1 MPSSLLCETV
11 TGQSTAELRMARD
24 AAVADMVEV
33 RLDGVADLDVAGAL
47 AGRSKPVVVTC
58 RPQWEG
64 GRFAGSEEERHR
76 ILAEAVSLGAE
87 FVDVEWAA
95 LHAIHK
101 PGFADI
107 VERAPSR
114 VVVSSHDFAGVPLDV
129 EARARDMRSYGA
141 AVIKIAVM
149 PRALRDTLPLRTIA
163 RGGDA
168 VVVGMGDAGVPTR
181 LLAARFGSRWSYAG
195 NGVAPGQIPAERML
209 SQFRFHEIGPATRI
223 FGVVSSTAMHSFSP
237 VMHNAAFAAAAIDA
251 VYVPL
256 QTTEFGDFDEFAAA
270 LGIEGVSVTIPFKG
284 DALRAA
290 SDADDLTRQ
299 VGAANTLRRHNGR
312 GRHTDRGLDTDR
324 GADLVRSAAEASL
337 TSLAPPSSAWEATN
351 TDVAG
356 FLAPLEQAFGRPL
369 AGAHAAVLGGGGSAR
384 AVVVALLSRGA
395 RVTLHT
401 RRREQAEAVTG
412 ALQVNPAKAGLHTPE
427 INPAEAGRHTAEIGE
442 WPLRD
447 GWDLLVNCT
456 PLGSPT
462 MRDESPLPGGPFG
475 GRLVYDLTYG
485 AGESRLIREA
495 REAGCQTLDGLP
507 MLIAQAERQFEWWTG
522 RPPLAG
528 VMRNAVER
536 SVRCT

>member
-11 TGQSTAELRMARD
+11 TGQAMAEIRAARD

-33 RLDGVADLDVAGAL
+33 RLDGVADLNVAGAL
-47 AGRSKPVVVTC
+47 EGRRKPVVVTC

-101 PGFADI
+101 PGFGDI
-107 VERAPSR
+107 VESAPSR
-114 VVVSSHDFAGVPLDV
+114 VIVSSHDFEGVPVDV
-129 EARARDMRSYGA
+129 EARARDMRGYGA
-141 AVIKIAVM
+141 AVIKLAVM
-149 PRALRDTLPLRTIA
+149 PRALRDTLPLLPIA

-237 VMHNAAFAAAAIDA
+237 VMHNAAFAAAALDA

-256 QTTEFGDFDEFAAA
+256 QTTEFGDFDEFATA
-270 LGIEGVSVTIPFKG
+270 LGVEGVSVTIPFKG

-290 SDADDLTRQ
+290 SAADDLTRQ
-299 VGAANTLRRHNGR
+299 VGAANTLRKTPAG
-312 GRHTDRGLDTDR
+312 
-324 GADLVRSAAEASL
+324 
-337 TSLAPPSSAWEATN
+337 WEAAN

-369 AGAHAAVLGGGGSAR
+369 AGARASVIGGGGSAR

-395 RVTLHT
+395 RVSVHT
-401 RRREQAEAVTG
+401 RRREQAESVTG
-412 ALQVNPAKAGLHTPE
+412 SLGADL
-427 INPAEAGRHTAEIGE
+427 GE
-442 WPLRD
+442 WPIGD

-456 PLGSPT
+456 PLGSPV

-528 VMRNAVER
+528 VMRIAIER
-536 SVRCT
+536 SVQCT

>member
-33 RLDGVADLDVAGAL
+33 RLDGVADLDVAAAL
-47 AGRSKPVVVTC
+47 ADRSKPVVVTC

-114 VVVSSHDFAGVPLDV
+114 VVVSSHDFDGVPRDV

-163 RGGDA
+163 RDGDA

-223 FGVVSSTAMHSFSP
+223 FGVVSATAMHSFSP

-270 LGIEGVSVTIPFKG
+270 LGVEGVSVTIPFKG

-299 VGAANTLRRHNGR
+299 VGAANTLRRHK
-312 GRHTDRGLDTDR
+312 DDR
-324 GADLVRSAAEASL
+324 GADLVRSAEASL
-337 TSLAPPSSAWEATN
+337 TRLAARSNTWEATN

-369 AGAHAAVLGGGGSAR
+369 AGAHAAVIGGGGSAR

-412 ALQVNPAKAGLHTPE
+412 SLTVNPATAGVHK
-427 INPAEAGRHTAEIGE
+427 AEIGD
-442 WPLRD
+442 WPIRE

-462 MRDESPLPGGPFG
+462 RRDESPLPDGPFG

>member
-11 TGQSTAELRMARD
+11 TGQSMAELRAARD
-24 AAVADMVEV
+24 AAVADMVEM

-47 AGRSKPVVVTC
+47 ADRAKPLVVTC

-76 ILAEAVSLGAE
+76 ILSDAVSLGAD

-95 LHAIHK
+95 LHAIHT
-101 PGFADI
+101 PGFGDI
-107 VERAPSR
+107 VDSAPSR
-114 VVVSSHDFAGVPLDV
+114 VVVSSHDFDGVPLDV
-129 EARARDMRSYGA
+129 EARARDMRTYGA

-149 PRALRDTLPLRTIA
+149 PRALRDTLPLLTIA

-209 SQFRFHEIGPATRI
+209 SQFRFRDIGPATRL

-237 VMHNAAFAAAAIDA
+237 AMHNAAFASAALDA

-270 LGIEGVSVTIPFKG
+270 LGVEGVSVTIPFKG

-299 VGAANTLRRHNGR
+299 VGAANTLRRPPARR
-312 GRHTDRGLDTDR
+312 GRSGETAFG
-324 GADLVRSAAEASL
+324 
-337 TSLAPPSSAWEATN
+337 SSGGWEATN

-356 FLAPLEQAFGRPL
+356 FLAPLEEAFGRPL
-369 AGAHAAVLGGGGSAR
+369 AGVHAAVIGGGGSAR
-384 AVVVALLSRGA
+384 AVVVALRSRGV
-395 RVTLHT
+395 RVTVHT
-401 RRREQAEAVTG
+401 RRSEQAEAVTG
-412 ALQVNPAKAGLHTPE
+412 SLG
-427 INPAEAGRHTAEIGE
+427 AETGE
-442 WPLRD
+442 WPIRD

>member
-47 AGRSKPVVVTC
+47 AGRGKPVVVTC

-64 GRFAGSEEERHR
+64 GRFRGSEEERHR

-114 VVVSSHDFAGVPLDV
+114 VVVSSHDFDGVPLDV

-163 RGGDA
+163 RDGDA

-209 SQFRFHEIGPATRI
+209 SQFRFHDIGPATRI

-256 QTTEFGDFDEFAAA
+256 QTTEFGDFNEFATA

-299 VGAANTLRRHNGR
+299 VGAANTLRRHK
-312 GRHTDRGLDTDR
+312 D
-324 GADLVRSAAEASL
+324 
-337 TSLAPPSSAWEATN
+337 AWEATN

-412 ALQVNPAKAGLHTPE
+412 ALQVHPAKAGLHS
-427 INPAEAGRHTAEIGE
+427 AEIGD
-442 WPLRD
+442 WPIRD

-485 AGESRLIREA
+485 AGESRLVREA

>member
-1 MPSSLLCETV
+1 M
-11 TGQSTAELRMARD
+11 AELRDARD

-47 AGRSKPVVVTC
+47 AGRTKPVVVTC

-76 ILAEAVSLGAE
+76 ILSDAVSLGAD

-95 LHAIHK
+95 LHAIHT
-101 PGFADI
+101 PGFGDI
-107 VERAPSR
+107 VDSAPSR
-114 VVVSSHDFAGVPLDV
+114 VVVSSHDFDGVPLDV

-163 RGGDA
+163 RDGGA

-181 LLAARFGSRWSYAG
+181 LLAARFGSLWSYAG

-209 SQFRFHEIGPATRI
+209 SQFRFHDIGPATRI

-237 VMHNAAFAAAAIDA
+237 IMHNAAFAASAIDA

-270 LGIEGVSVTIPFKG
+270 LGVEGVSVTIPFKG

-290 SDADDLTRQ
+290 SDADALTRQ
-299 VGAANTLRRHNGR
+299 VGAANTLRRHR
-312 GRHTDRGLDTDR
+312 DRD
-324 GADLVRSAAEASL
+324 
-337 TSLAPPSSAWEATN
+337 AWEATN

-369 AGAHAAVLGGGGSAR
+369 AGAHAVVLGGGGAAR
-384 AVVVALLSRGA
+384 AIVVALLSRGA

-401 RRREQAEAVTG
+401 RRREQAEAVTET
-412 ALQVNPAKAGLHTPE
+412 LRVNPAEAGLHQAE
-427 INPAEAGRHTAEIGE
+427 INPAEAGLHRAEIGE
-442 WPLRD
+442 WPIRD

-462 MRDESPLPGGPFG
+462 MRDESPLPDGPFG

-522 RPPLAG
+522 RPPKPG
-528 VMRNAVER
+528 VMLNAITQQRATESRRHGV
-536 SVRCT
+536 SV